1 MRFYFVFQLKKILQ
15 LLVLSGFLSGAHAG
29 AYEDFFKALEL
40 DDSRTLSTLL
50 LRGFDP
56 NTADPKGQVPLF
68 VAFRQG
74 SEKSAKLLLEH
85 PELKVDAVNASGET
99 PVMMAA
105 MRGRIDAVRA
115 LLDKGAAV
123 NREGWSPLH
132 YAATGP
138 EVAIV
143 RLLLERGAAVDARSP
158 NGTTP
163 MMMAAQYGNPDS
175 AVLLLER
182 RADPRAR
189 NDLGLS
195 AADFA
200 RAAGR
205 DALANR
211 LEAAAR

>member
-1 MRFYFVFQLKKILQ
+1 MRRLFQLIL
-15 LLVLSGFLSGAHAG
+15 LYAFSLPACAG

-40 DDSRTLSTLL
+40 DDPRTLSTLL
-50 LRGFDP
+50 VRGFDP
-56 NTADPKGQVPLF
+56 NTPDPKGQVPLF
-68 VAFRQG
+68 VALRQG
-74 SEKSAKLLLEH
+74 SERAAKLLMEH
-85 PELKVDAVNASGET
+85 PELKADAVNASGET

-105 MRGRIDAVRA
+105 LRGRADAVRL
-115 LLDKGAAV
+115 LLDRGAAI
-123 NREGWSPLH
+123 NREGWTPLH

-138 EVAIV
+138 EVSIV
-143 RLLLERGAAVDARSP
+143 RMLLDRGAAIDSRSP

-163 MMMAAQYGNPDS
+163 MMMAAQYGSPDS
-175 AVLLLER
+175 AVLLLDR

-189 NDLGLS
+189 NDVGWS

-205 DALANR
+205 DALASR

>member
-1 MRFYFVFQLKKILQ
+1 MLRKLSQLIVSYLMCTCA
-15 LLVLSGFLSGAHAG
+15 VAG
-29 AYEDFFKALEL
+29 VYEDFFKALEL
-40 DDSRTLSTLL
+40 DDSRTMSTLL

-56 NTADPKGQVPLF
+56 NTPDPKGQVPLF
-68 VAFRQG
+68 IALRDG
-74 SEKSAKLLLEH
+74 SERAARLLMDH
-85 PELKVDAVNASGET
+85 PELKVDAANASGET

-105 MRGRIDAVRA
+105 LRGRADAVRV
-115 LLDKGAAV
+115 LLDKGAAL
-123 NREGWSPLH
+123 NREGWTPLH

-138 EVAIV
+138 EVGIV
-143 RLLLERGAAVDARSP
+143 RLLLDRGAVIDAQSP

-163 MMMAAQYGNPDS
+163 LMMAAQYGSPDA

-189 NDLGLS
+189 NQVGWA

-205 DALANR
+205 ETLAKR